1 MKPWDIAAG
10 VLMVREAGGK
20 VCDQKGAPTGPMDV
34 RGIDSRFIIAGN
46 VRVAEALQKVVA
58 DSGYAATF
66 RA

>member
-1 MKPWDIAAG
+1 MSVSYTHLDVYK
-10 VLMVREAGGK
+10 RQGK
-20 VCDQKGAPTGPMDV
+20 VCDQKGAPTGPMDA
-34 RGIDSRFIIAGN
+34 RGIDSRFLIAGN